1 MRNLFPRE
9 ALPDGETNRDGR
21 IEVTTRGRGTCD
33 DSESDTN
40 SKAPANL
47 KDIAEGCRIGFSCIN
62 VEGSD
67 GCYAGE
73 AASPSVSRP
82 GGNTQKH
89 HLHIEEDSCS
99 FCHALPQP
107 TWPNVMSI

>member
-1 MRNLFPRE
+1 MRNLFPGE

-21 IEVTTRGRGTCD
+21 IEVTTRRRGTCD
-33 DSESDTN
+33 DSESDTD

-47 KDIAEGCRIGFSCIN
+47 KDVAEGCRIGFSCIN

-73 AASPSVSRP
+73 AASP
-82 GGNTQKH
+82 
-89 HLHIEEDSCS
+89 
-99 FCHALPQP
+99 
-107 TWPNVMSI
+107 